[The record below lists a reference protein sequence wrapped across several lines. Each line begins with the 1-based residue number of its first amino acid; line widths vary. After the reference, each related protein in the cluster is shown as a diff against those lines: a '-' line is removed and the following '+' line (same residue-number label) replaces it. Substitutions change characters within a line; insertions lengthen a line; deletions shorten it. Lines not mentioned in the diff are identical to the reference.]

1 MSKHIT
7 LEDFV
12 YRAQEVHGNRY
23 NYTEAVYEGQ
33 HKDLTIICEKH
44 GSFQQR
50 PVNHVHG
57 KQGCPLCGSGKKRT
71 TNDFVT
77 LAREVHGSRYDYS
90 QVKYRSATTKVKIVC
105 NAHGIFE
112 QTPDM
117 HCFSAAQGCPRCK
130 ASLGESK
137 IYRTL
142 MEMGIINFTCEKT
155 FDGCVAPDTNLPLRF
170 DFYLPGHNLLIEYD
184 GQAHFEKVN
193 YSGNL
198 TEKEMVLRLKRT
210 QKLDKIKTKW
220 AKDNGIKLLRIPYWK
235 NKDIQPMLSRY
246 VINYIL

>member
-12 YRAQEVHGNRY
+12 CRAQEVHGNLY
-23 NYTEAVYEGQ
+23 NYTESVYKGQ
-33 HKDLTIICEKH
+33 HQDLTIICEKH

-50 PVNHVHG
+50 PINHVRG

-71 TNDFVT
+71 TKDLIT
-77 LAREVHGSRYDYS
+77 LAKEAHGSRYDYS
-90 QVKYRSATTKVKIVC
+90 QVKYKNATTKVQIVC
-105 NAHGIFE
+105 KQHGMFE

-117 HCFSAAQGCPRCK
+117 HCFSATQGCPHCK
-130 ASLGESK
+130 ASLGERK
-137 IYRTL
+137 IYKTL
-142 MEMGIINFTCEKT
+142 MEMGIINFVCEKT
-155 FDGCVAPDTNLPLRF
+155 FEGCVAPDTNLSLRF
-170 DFYLPGHNLLIEYD
+170 DFYLPDHNLLIEYD

-198 TEKEMVLRLKRT
+198 TKKEMTQRLKRT

-220 AKDNGIKLLRIPYWK
+220 AKDTGIKLLRIPYWEYEK
-235 NKDIQPMLSRY
+235 IESLIKLSSY
-246 VINYIL
+246 